1 MRVFN
6 LCLQKHLC
14 LLWVIHIYLVPV
26 SIYMHTDSNFKQQYS
41 LISVYEWHFCNKT
54 SSIFGLPL
62 MKIHVF
68 VSATIITYWV
78 SKKLIQFIKVIFVFY
93 INLKRIINL
102 PFSNFFLLW
111 QLHNSIFP
119 QFFMILNKLLL
130 LVIFMFFQRINI
142 FFIKRIH

>member
-1 MRVFN
+1 MLTKAFVSTMSN
-6 LCLQKHLC
+6 S
-14 LLWVIHIYLVPV
+14 YLVPV
-26 SIYMHTDSNFKQQYS
+26 SIYMHTDSNSKQQYS

-68 VSATIITYWV
+68 VSATIITYCV
-78 SKKLIQFIKVIFVFY
+78 SKKLIQFIKFIFVFY

-102 PFSNFFLLW
+102 PFSSYFFLLW
-111 QLHNSIFP
+111 QLHKSIFP
-119 QFFMILNKLLL
+119 QLFIILNKLLL